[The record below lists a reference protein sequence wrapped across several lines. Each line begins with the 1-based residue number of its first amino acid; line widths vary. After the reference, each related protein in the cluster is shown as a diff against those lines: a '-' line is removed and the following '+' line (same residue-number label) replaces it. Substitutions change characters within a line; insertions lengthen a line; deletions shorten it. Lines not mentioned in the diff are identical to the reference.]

1 MGMIKRAK
9 AFWTKFGNDWCMNLA
24 GLLAYNFLTA
34 IFPLLLGIL
43 ALAALLA
50 PASLIQQLAGKMNT
64 VLPASLTSG
73 ANINFYTILQ
83 GFRKASG
90 ITAVISLVGLLWT
103 GSNLFGVME
112 NCFSIVFRTK
122 TRGFIQQKVMSVAM
136 IVIFA
141 ILAPLAVLASSI
153 SGSVSSLT
161 HAFGNIPG
169 LGLVFAIGGYA
180 VGVLLAFVLFFCIY
194 LIVPNM
200 AVNPRDVWRGALFAA
215 VLFEIVNLIF
225 PLYVRTQHSQFGQF
239 ALLLALLTFWFWV
252 LSLVLLLGAE
262 MNSFAALGQRAAG
275 GDLPTMLHDIQ
286 VHGRAPR
293 EGEDADAPPAGH
305 PVSASGERI
314 HARDRGE
321 QAPTGEDAAHVPGD
335 ADRRSQPGAAAQ
347 EQRSA
352 SVANVA
358 ATEHDQRRSPRVT
371 PSGSRSGQGLLALLA
386 TLLAVLSAVH
396 RRDQPRVL

>member
-1 MGMIKRAK
+1 
-9 AFWTKFGNDWCMNLA
+9 
-24 GLLAYNFLTA
+24 
-34 IFPLLLGIL
+34 
-43 ALAALLA
+43 
-50 PASLIQQLAGKMNT
+50 
-64 VLPASLTSG
+64 
-73 ANINFYTILQ
+73 
-83 GFRKASG
+83 
-90 ITAVISLVGLLWT
+90 
-103 GSNLFGVME
+103 
-112 NCFSIVFRTK
+112 
-122 TRGFIQQKVMSVAM
+122 
-136 IVIFA
+136 
-141 ILAPLAVLASSI
+141 
-153 SGSVSSLT
+153 
-161 HAFGNIPG
+161 
-169 LGLVFAIGGYA
+169 
-180 VGVLLAFVLFFCIY
+180 
-194 LIVPNM
+194 
-200 AVNPRDVWRGALFAA
+200 